1 MTTRG
6 DVERGE
12 QRSGAVANVIVGAP
26 LGHTRHHRE
35 HRLLAVERLDLA
47 FLIHAQDER
56 TVWRRQVEPNDVA
69 DLVDELRVGGQLEGL
84 GPVRLEGERA
94 PDATDGG
101 MRQAGILR
109 HRTDRPVRRVARLL
123 AERALDHIG
132 HAFVLDAARP
142 ARARLI
148 DETVEPVLR
157 EPAAPLAHGVLV
169 DAELGRHCLAGQ
181 SVRAAQ
187 NDPAALRHGPPHLST
202 PRLPLQILSLFGAQ
216 HQRRSRPASARH
228 RSLPLPH
235 ERESM
240 NRTSVPGD

>member
-1 MTTRG
+1 MTFVAFADDETRG

-101 MRQAGILR
+101 MRQARYPSPSNGSTSASR
-109 HRTDRPVRRVARLL
+109 
-123 AERALDHIG
+123 
-132 HAFVLDAARP
+132 
-142 ARARLI
+142 
-148 DETVEPVLR
+148 
-157 EPAAPLAHGVLV
+157 
-169 DAELGRHCLAGQ
+169 
-181 SVRAAQ
+181 RAA
-187 NDPAALRHGPPHLST
+187 
-202 PRLPLQILSLFGAQ
+202 FG
-216 HQRRSRPASARH
+216 
-228 RSLPLPH
+228 
-235 ERESM
+235 
-240 NRTSVPGD
+240 